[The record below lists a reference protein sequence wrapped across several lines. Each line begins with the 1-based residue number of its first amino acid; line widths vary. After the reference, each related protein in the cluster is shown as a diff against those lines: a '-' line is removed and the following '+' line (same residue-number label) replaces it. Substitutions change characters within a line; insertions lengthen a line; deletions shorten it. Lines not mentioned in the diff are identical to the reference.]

1 VSKLEQAT
9 SLVEAMRAVVET
21 ATTSL
26 AARCEVDG
34 RIDVGRLDDH
44 QTVAYDLASI
54 ASALTA
60 AEHLV
65 TWGRRGDL
73 EADLA
78 LALAADVAVDLL
90 SRVAGRESS
99 WGLDTG
105 VLHDQHDALAA
116 GRDPDFLA
124 GIATRVLAT
133 GEAGSRHLPED
144 LEMVRQ
150 TFRRFAE
157 DKVAP
162 VAEQVHRNDEDIP
175 EDVISG
181 LAELGCFAL
190 SIPADYGGFAE
201 GGDDEL
207 LNMVL
212 VTEELSRGSLGVAGS
227 LITRPEI
234 MGTAI
239 LKGGTEDQKNRW
251 LPAMASGEQMCAVA
265 VTEPDVGSDVAGV
278 KVTATRDGDD
288 WVIDGVKTWCTF
300 AGRADLLLVLARTD
314 PDRSLGHRG
323 LSLFVVEKPRFPGH
337 AWRAEQD
344 PGGSGEGGSM
354 DARAIPTLGYRGMHS
369 FEISFDGW
377 RVPHS
382 ALIGEDDGLGRGFY
396 LQMQAFAN
404 ARLQTA
410 ARAQGVMQAALDRSV
425 SYTQDRK
432 VFGTPLADYELSRTK
447 IARMAALLAG
457 CRVFSTEVARQ
468 LARGEQAGQLG
479 ASQLKQLSC
488 RVTEWVTR
496 EALQL
501 HGGYGYA
508 EEYTVSRLFVDAR
521 VLSIFEGADE
531 VLALRVIARTMLT
544 EALGRRAA

>member
-1 VSKLEQAT
+1 VSQLEQAR
-9 SLVEAMRAVVET
+9 SLVQATRTAVT
-21 ATTSL
+21 AATSSL
-26 AARCEVDG
+26 AGQCAVDG
-34 RIDVGRLDDH
+34 RISVARIDEH
-44 QTVAYDLASI
+44 QSVAYDLASI
-54 ASALTA
+54 AAAVTA

-65 TWGRRGDL
+65 AWGEKGEL

-78 LALAADVAVDLL
+78 LALAADVAVDLRT
-90 SRVAGRESS
+90 RVAGREAA
-99 WGLDTG
+99 WGLDAD
-105 VLHDQHDALAA
+105 VLRDHQEAVEV
-116 GRDPDFLA
+116 GRDPAFL
-124 GIATRVLAT
+124 GDIATRVLAT
-133 GEAGSRHLPED
+133 GEAGGRHLPED

-150 TFRRFAE
+150 TFRRFADE
-157 DKVAP
+157 QVKP
-162 VAEQVHRNDEDIP
+162 VAERVHRNDEDIP
-175 EDVISG
+175 EEVITG

-190 SIPADYGGFAE
+190 SIPADYGGYAE

-239 LKGGTEDQKNRW
+239 LKGGTDEQKQRW
-251 LPAMASGEQMCAVA
+251 LPAMASGEKMCAVA

-278 KVTATRDGDD
+278 KVSATRDGDD

-323 LSLFVVEKPRFPGH
+323 LSLFVLEKPRFHGH
-337 AWRAEQD
+337 AWRVEQD
-344 PGGSGEGGSM
+344 GGGSM

-377 RVPHS
+377 RVPHA
-382 ALIGEDDGLGRGFY
+382 ALIGEDDGMGRGFY

-410 ARAQGVMQAALDRSV
+410 GRAQGVMQAALDQSV
-425 SYTQDRK
+425 SYTRARE
-432 VFGTPLADYELSRTK
+432 VFGTPLADYELTRVK

-468 LARGEQAGQLG
+468 LARGDEAGQLG
-479 ASQLKQLSC
+479 ASQLKQLAC

-544 EALGRRAA
+544 DALAHTNA

>member
-1 VSKLEQAT
+1 VSQLEQAR
-9 SLVEAMRAVVET
+9 SLVEAMRSVIDR
-21 ATTSL
+21 ATTAL
-26 AARCEVDG
+26 AERCEVDG
-34 RIDVGRLDDH
+34 RIDVGRIDEH
-44 QTVAYDLASI
+44 QTIAYDLASI

-65 TWGRRGDL
+65 AWGTKGDL

-78 LALAADVAVDLL
+78 LALAADVAVDLQ
-90 SRVAGRESS
+90 SRVAGRETS
-99 WGLDTG
+99 WGLDAG
-105 VLHDQHDALAA
+105 VLHDQQDALAA
-116 GRDPDFLA
+116 GRDPAFLA
-124 GIATRVLAT
+124 AIATRVLAT

-201 GGDDEL
+201 GGEDEL

-239 LKGGTEDQKNRW
+239 LKGGTEEQKQGW
-251 LPAMASGEQMCAVA
+251 LPTMASGEKMCAVA

-278 KVTATRDGDD
+278 KVTATRDGGD

-314 PDRSLGHRG
+314 PDRSLGHKG

-344 PGGSGEGGSM
+344 EGGGSM

-410 ARAQGVMQAALDRSV
+410 ARAQGVMQSALDRSV
-425 SYTQDRK
+425 SYTKDRR
-432 VFGTPLADYELSRTK
+432 VFGSPLADYELNRIK

-468 LARGEQAGQLG
+468 LARGDQGGQLG

-521 VLSIFEGADE
+521 VLSIFEGTDE

-544 EALGRRAA
+544 DALARSPA